1 VKKNL
6 YYNKYLLKFLSSAT
20 LIIVITIVPYVISEE
35 SLLKSEVSIE
45 EQNKILTQKNSI
57 LESENDILKG
67 QNDRLSKSQRNT
79 WFLYGALA
87 VLAGSLLTSFLSS
100 FTRKNKYDDWR

>member
-1 VKKNL
+1 MKKNPF
-6 YYNKYLLKFLSSAT
+6 YNKYLLRFLSSAS
-20 LIIVITIVPYVISEE
+20 LIMVMIFVPYVTSEE
-35 SLLKSEVSIE
+35 PLLRSEVSIE
-45 EQNKILTQKNSI
+45 EQNKVLTRKNSI

-87 VLAGSLLTSFLSS
+87 VVMGSLLTSFLSS
-100 FTRKNKYDDWR
+100 FTRKNKYDEWR

>member
-1 VKKNL
+1 M
-6 YYNKYLLKFLSSAT
+6 
-20 LIIVITIVPYVISEE
+20 ITIVPYVISEE
-35 SLLKSEVSIE
+35 SLLKSGVSIE
-45 EQNKILTQKNSI
+45 EQNKILTHKNSI

>member
-1 VKKNL
+1 M
-6 YYNKYLLKFLSSAT
+6 
-20 LIIVITIVPYVISEE
+20 ITIVPYVISEE
-35 SLLKSEVSIE
+35 SLLKSGVSIE

-87 VLAGSLLTSFLSS
+87 VLASSLLTSFLSS

>member
-1 VKKNL
+1 MKKNL
-6 YYNKYLLKFLSSAT
+6 HNNKYLLRFLSSVIV
-20 LIIVITIVPYVISEE
+20 IIVITFVPYVTSEK
-35 SLLKSEVSIE
+35 SLPRSEVSIE
-45 EQNKILTQKNSI
+45 EQNKILTQKNTI

-87 VLAGSLLTSFLSS
+87 VVMGSLLTSFLSS
-100 FTRKNKYDDWR
+100 FTRKNKYDEWR

>member
-1 VKKNL
+1 MKKNL

-35 SLLKSEVSIE
+35 SLLKNEVSIE

-57 LESENDILKG
+57 LESENDI
-67 QNDRLSKSQRNT
+67 
-79 WFLYGALA
+79 
-87 VLAGSLLTSFLSS
+87 
-100 FTRKNKYDDWR
+100 

>member
-1 VKKNL
+1 MKKNPH
-6 YYNKYLLKFLSSAT
+6 YNKYLLRFLSSAT
-20 LIIVITIVPYVISEE
+20 LTIVMIFVPYVTSEE
-35 SLLKSEVSIE
+35 SLLRNEISIE
-45 EQNKILTQKNSI
+45 EQNKVLTRKNSI

-87 VLAGSLLTSFLSS
+87 VVMGSLLTSFLSS
-100 FTRKNKYDDWR
+100 FTRKNKYDEWR

>member
-6 YYNKYLLKFLSSAT
+6 YYKKYLLKFLSSAT

-35 SLLKSEVSIE
+35 SLLKSGVSIE